1 MLTRNGVK
9 MTRNLYV
16 RNSNKYSNS
25 QVTIDKKK
33 LIHYIKK
40 RQSSQHLTNAHCSCG
55 LASRSK
61 NLDSSVPD
69 ILA

>member
-1 MLTRNGVK
+1 MYETAIN
-9 MTRNLYV
+9 T
-16 RNSNKYSNS
+16 
-25 QVTIDKKK
+25 VTLRLLLIKKK

-40 RQSSQHLTNAHCSCG
+40 RQSSQQLTNAHCSCG

>member
-1 MLTRNGVK
+1 MYETAIN
-9 MTRNLYV
+9 T
-16 RNSNKYSNS
+16 
-25 QVTIDKKK
+25 VTLRLLLIKKK